1 MVYNEHPQPCAP
13 SPKASTQALSRSCA
27 GWVSQFD
34 YTEKDL
40 DYRRGEVLRVSVT
53 DTLPSLVDATES
65 CGKLKLASIEV
76 MLDAFGVGDRAA
88 AKVYDIFALDVLPA
102 GLRIHWH

>member
-1 MVYNEHPQPCAP
+1 M
-13 SPKASTQALSRSCA
+13 
-27 GWVSQFD
+27 
-34 YTEKDL
+34 
-40 DYRRGEVLRVSVT
+40 LRVSVT